1 MEVKKCV
8 PEYGRVITRSWKG
21 WEGVWIE
28 GLWITVTKVILMKPK
43 YKFEE
48 KIF

>member
-1 MEVKKCV
+1 
-8 PEYGRVITRSWKG
+8 
-21 WEGVWIE
+21 VWIE

-48 KIF
+48 KIFWVNYLNGGIMIVK